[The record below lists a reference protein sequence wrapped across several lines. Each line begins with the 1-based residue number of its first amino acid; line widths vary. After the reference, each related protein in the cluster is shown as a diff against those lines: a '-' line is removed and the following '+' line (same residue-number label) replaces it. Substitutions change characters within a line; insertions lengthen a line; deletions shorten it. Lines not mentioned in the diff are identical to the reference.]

1 MTVAIEEIT
10 SADLER
16 YASVPSAFLVE
27 SVLRVETFDGGLGG
41 IALREEPVAHPYTK
55 HYDAPEDEPRS
66 WPAKAGA
73 GALGVFLALR
83 EGESV
88 GGSIVALTT
97 PEVAPLDWPESATL
111 CDIRVR
117 SDLRG
122 QGVGGRLLSAAVA
135 WSRERGARSML
146 IETQNVNVPAC
157 RFYASRGAELAAIDR
172 FAYAASADARVAA
185 EVMLVWRLAL

>member
-1 MTVAIEEIT
+1 MSVTIEEGT
-10 SADLER
+10 PGDLER
-16 YASVPSAFLVE
+16 YAAVSPAFLVE
-27 SVLRVETFDGGLGG
+27 SVLQVEAVDGGVQG
-41 IALREEPVAHPYTK
+41 IALREEPVVEPYTK
-55 HYDAPEDEPRS
+55 DYDASEDGPRS

-73 GALGVFLALR
+73 GGLGIFIAQRDR
-83 EGESV
+83 EAV
-88 GGSIVALTT
+88 GGAIVALTT
-97 PEVAPLDWPESATL
+97 PEVAPLAWPDSATL

-122 QGVGGRLLSAAVA
+122 QGVGGRLLDSAVEWA
-135 WSRERGARSML
+135 RERGAHSLL